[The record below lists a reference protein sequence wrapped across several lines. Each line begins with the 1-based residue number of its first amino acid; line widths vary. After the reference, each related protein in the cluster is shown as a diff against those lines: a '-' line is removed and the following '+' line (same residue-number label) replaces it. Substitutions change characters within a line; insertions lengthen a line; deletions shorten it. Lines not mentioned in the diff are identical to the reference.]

1 MKSFAAAALLLVP
14 LVLAACTDEGTGPLQ
29 EQREPESIAISAS
42 DIELD
47 DGDTLQVF
55 ANVLDQRQNVFSDL
69 PEGVELQWRSDDPSI
84 VAVDG
89 SGRLVG
95 VSPGTTQVRAETAD
109 GLSASASVT
118 VRAVPQSILVVAGGG
133 QDGLPNSALPD
144 SVTLRVVDRH
154 DDGVPGAEVRFRV
167 VSGGGSISPTYATT
181 DAAGEVRVSWTLGP
195 VIGDQQMQA
204 FAGGAVA
211 PLAIDATISQ
221 VIFGALDVATTATA
235 GGTLAGAI
243 RIDSNLYP
251 AAVGAAH
258 VVLTWDPAKLQ
269 LQPASLTSGDYAR
282 AVRWFDNG
290 TGELHVVSSDPD
302 MLRGDFAIAGLAF
315 DVVGGAGT
323 TTSLQLAIEQ
333 LVGIDFLDVSAA
345 GVAGDVQVTID

>member
-14 LVLAACTDEGTGPLQ
+14 LVFAACTDEGTGPLQ
-29 EQREPESIAISAS
+29 EQRQPESIAISAS
-42 DIELD
+42 DIQLD

-55 ANVLDQRQNVFSDL
+55 ANVLDQRQNVFSAL
-69 PEGVELQWRSDDPSI
+69 PEGVALQWQSDDPSI

-95 VSPGTTQVRAETAD
+95 MSPGTTRVRAEAAD

-118 VRAVPQSILVVAGGG
+118 VRPVPQSILVVAGGG

-167 VSGGGSISPTYATT
+167 VSGGGSISPAYATT

-204 FAGGAVA
+204 FAGAGA

-221 VIFGALDVATTATA
+221 VIFGALDVPTTATA

-243 RIDSNLYP
+243 RVDSNLYP
-251 AAVGAAH
+251 TAVGAAR

-315 DVVGGAGT
+315 DVVDGAGT

-345 GVAGDVQVTID
+345 GIAGDVQVTID